1 MTSINTTN
9 PYWTPPISYEFSI
22 TNFKPLTNTLGFQ
35 NDLVWRMPTS
45 VGEGYSGA
53 GQLPG
58 GPRELVYSTQGEYTA
73 TDNIV
78 PSTGGKS
85 LVNLY
90 DPIYAFQRSD
100 RTVRV

>member
-1 MTSINTTN
+1 MSSINTTN
-9 PYWTPPISYEFSI
+9 PYWTPPIAY
-22 TNFKPLTNTLGFQ
+22 NFKITSLPPVTNTLGFQ
-35 NDLVWRMPTS
+35 NDLVWRLPTS
-45 VGEGYSGA
+45 VGEGYYGA

-58 GPRELVYSTQGEYTA
+58 APRELVFSTQGEYYA

-90 DPIYAFQRSD
+90 DPIYSFKRAEH
-100 RTVRV
+100 VRRV

>member
-1 MTSINTTN
+1 MNLTN
-9 PYWTPPISYEFSI
+9 PYWTPPISYNFPI
-22 TNFKPLTNTLGFQ
+22 KTFKPITKTLGFQ
-35 NDLVWRMPTS
+35 HTLVWPMPSTI
-45 VGEGYSGA
+45 GEGYAGA

-73 TDNIV
+73 IDNIV

-85 LVNLY
+85 MVNLY
-90 DPIYAFQRSD
+90 DPIYSYSRAD